1 MADSLELEVEEP
13 EFDFEASVER
23 VADAL
28 GPDLIGEREPADY
41 EDKIEVPAKSAHPSG
56 ETTPPVQPQ
65 PDATQQSAKTEQ
77 QPSTPQQAYEAPQSW
92 AKEMRQHWGT
102 LPPQVQGYLITREK
116 QLLEG
121 FNQFRPVQEALA
133 PHADYLRQVG
143 RTPHEAVSLLMT
155 AQRRLTEGTPES
167 REAAYR
173 ELGQMLG
180 LGQSPASQPNG
191 LATET
196 PPLDPTVAALQQEL
210 MAIKQA
216 MMAER
221 EQEIEQIRTKN
232 METVNTFAADPA
244 HPYFDEVAGEI
255 PAFISMG
262 KSLQEAYEMAVWANP
277 ITRAKQQAEALTAH
291 DAKLRENARL
301 SALPKKKAAGAN
313 VRSSGEE
320 RESTAHAPDL
330 AEIDNTVRAAHRK
343 LKGLA

>member
-1 MADSLELEVEEP
+1 MADSLELDLETEP

-28 GPDLIGEREPADY
+28 GPDLIGERDPGNY
-41 EDKIEVPAKSAHPSG
+41 EDKIEVPKTA
-56 ETTPPVQPQ
+56 TPPTAESAPQAQPQ
-65 PDATQQSAKTEQ
+65 AGTQPEHPQG
-77 QPSTPQQAYEAPQSW
+77 QQAPGQDKGYEAPQSW

-133 PHADYLRQVG
+133 PHADYLRQIG
-143 RTPHEAVSLLMT
+143 ATPQQAVSLLMQS
-155 AQRRLTEGTPES
+155 QRRLTEGPMES
-167 REAAYR
+167 RIAAYQ
-173 ELGQMLG
+173 ELGQKLG
-180 LGQSPASQPNG
+180 LSAAQTGQPNG
-191 LATET
+191 QPQET
-196 PPLDPTVAALQQEL
+196 IPLDPNVAALQQEL
-210 MAIKQA
+210 LSIKQA

-221 EQEIEQIRTKN
+221 EREIEQIRDQN
-232 METVNTFAADPA
+232 MKTVESFAADPA
-244 HPYFDEVAGEI
+244 HLYFDEVAGEI

-262 KSLQEAYEMAVWANP
+262 KSLQEAYDMAVWANP

-291 DAKLRENARL
+291 EAKLKENARL
-301 SALPKKKAAGAN
+301 AALPKRKAAGVN

-320 RESTAHAPDL
+320 REPTAHAPDL
-330 AEIDNTVRAAHRK
+330 AEIDNTVRAAHRQ